1 MPASSAS
8 SASRRLV
15 SGVIS
20 LGLSTT
26 VFPHASAG
34 PSFQEAISI
43 GKFHGVINPTTPSG
57 SCNVIANPSPQGS
70 VVPVCLST
78 APA

>member
-1 MPASSAS
+1 M
-8 SASRRLV
+8 
-15 SGVIS
+15 SGVSS

-34 PSFQEAISI
+34 PSFHDAMSI
-43 GKFHGVINPTTPSG
+43 GKFHGVIRPTTPSG
-57 SCNVIANPSPQGS
+57 SCSVIVRPSAHGS

-78 APA
+78 HPA